1 MYSVIFVDG
10 WDIRAGEAIGGGRC
24 LEELPTRAEALEVA
38 AQWAGMARRLF
49 GLGLV
54 AVTSPDHELEAL
66 LHPHTAQVEQMQEEE
81 LLVA

>member
-24 LEELPTRAEALEVA
+24 LEELPTRAAALDA
-38 AQWAGMARRLF
+38 ASQWAGMARRLF

-54 AVTSPDHELEAL
+54 AVTSPEHELEAL
-66 LHPHTAQVEQMQEEE
+66 LHPHCDLVREEVGE
-81 LLVA
+81 LVAA

>member
-1 MYSVIFVDG
+1 MYSILFVDG
-10 WDIRAGEAIGGGRC
+10 WDMATGEAIGSGRC
-24 LEELPTRAEALEVA
+24 LEEAATRAEALEVA